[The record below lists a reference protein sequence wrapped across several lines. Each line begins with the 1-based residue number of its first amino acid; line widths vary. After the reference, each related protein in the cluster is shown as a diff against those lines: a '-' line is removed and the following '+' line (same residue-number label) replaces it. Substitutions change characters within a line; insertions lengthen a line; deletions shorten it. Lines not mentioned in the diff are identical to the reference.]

1 MREPDNYLDQLA
13 HTVIGAAIEVHR
25 NIGPGYL
32 ESVYHQALC
41 VELKLQGI
49 IFEKEFPVSIT
60 YKGELVGEG
69 YIDIFVERRLIVEL
83 KAVEALLPVH
93 SAQVMSYLK
102 ATGCPP
108 RPPHQLQC
116 PRSKNRYPPHRF
128 ILKSWRP
135 WRLGGS

>member
-1 MREPDNYLDQLA
+1 MREPDKHLDQLA

-25 NIGPGYL
+25 TIGPGYL

-49 IFEKEFPVSIT
+49 IVEKEFAISIT

-93 SAQVMSYLK
+93 TAQVMSYLK
-102 ATGCPP
+102 ATGCLLALLINFNVPV
-108 RPPHQLQC
+108 
-116 PRSKNRYPPHRF
+116 
-128 ILKSWRP
+128 LKTGIRRIVLS
-135 WRLGGS
+135 

>member
-1 MREPDNYLDQLA
+1 MREPDKHLDELA

-25 NIGPGYL
+25 TIGPGYL

-49 IFEKEFPVSIT
+49 IFEKEFPVSII

-93 SAQVMSYLK
+93 TAQVMSYLK
-102 ATGCPP
+102 ATGCLLALLINFNVPV
-108 RPPHQLQC
+108 
-116 PRSKNRYPPHRF
+116 
-128 ILKSWRP
+128 LKTGIRRIVLS
-135 WRLGGS
+135 